1 MGNRVLAFA
10 LLAVGSSLALSA
22 CGGSEG
28 AATAQSSAEPSDALS
43 ADFTRCPY
51 DSPGVEFTAGG
62 WSGSVAGEITC
73 DEAGSLI
80 QDHFLRDAGQSGALN
95 ASEADS
101 IRTSDPG
108 RFTSAG
114 YECATFPLPDG
125 MGWHLLCSDSVSH
138 ISLYLTP

>member
-1 MGNRVLAFA
+1 MKNY
-10 LLAVGSSLALSA
+10 LAVASSVALASLALSA
-22 CGGSEG
+22 CGESDGT
-28 AATAQSSAEPSDALS
+28 ATAHSPPEALDVLS
-43 ADFTRCPY
+43 ADFSRCPY
-51 DSPGVEFTAGG
+51 DSQREFTAGG
-62 WSGSVAGEITC
+62 WSGSVAGAITC

-80 QDHFLRDAGQSGALN
+80 QQHFLRDAGRSGALD

-125 MGWHLLCSDSVSH
+125 MGWHVLCSDATSH
-138 ISLYLTP
+138 ISLYFTP